1 MKNGIKDFRFITC
14 LLCLGLLFTGTGCSD
29 SDFDLSNLDTTI
41 GIGGDALVL
50 PTSDTEEI
58 QLDDVLELNN
68 SDVVSIKANGDY
80 YFSKEGDDVSPANP
94 EIKVI
99 NLVKQ
104 SSSSD
109 NLYLDFASPAPA
121 KGGVRKVSMS
131 KTVEGIVSTI
141 AFKGDVPEAV
151 KELVSAEVM
160 QKINIRITSSS
171 GLKQLVS
178 QFSSLEL
185 VFPEFMQLKGETL
198 SNGAVVS
205 GNTVK
210 ISNVSSANEIDIVAE
225 LERIDFTAT
234 STIGNS
240 LLKNEGGVLD
250 FKAQI
255 LARVAVDEI
264 NAGVSGVSDSYIAC
278 EMDMDDMV
286 LEKVTGR
293 FDPSVELNDLGSFTI
308 SSIPDFLND
317 NDVKINLYNPLVTLS
332 FDSDMDI
339 AGLVSGVIC
348 AEDESGKVIARVN
361 VPEMTI
367 KPNQKTT
374 VLICK
379 YASEVNAGDYDEV
392 KEVKNLSDLLYTIP
406 KRVYFEAEARADAD
420 RVSSFVLGKRY
431 TIMPKYSVEAPLAFD
446 EGASIVYNDTI
457 DGLYG
462 DLDEYSLMDGAYVE
476 MNAEVVNKVPL
487 ALDVTANAIDV
498 DGNAIS
504 SDLISVEVETSV
516 SPSKDGVEA
525 AVSPL
530 KVVIKE
536 KKKGTLKT
544 VDGIA
549 LRAEAASGEGQQSI
563 VGKTINAYNQT
574 LVVRNIKVKLVG
586 RVIADLN

>member
-58 QLDDVLELNN
+58 QLDDVLDLNN

-185 VFPEFMQLKGETL
+185 VFPEFMQLKSETL

-278 EMDMDDMV
+278 EMDMGDMV

-308 SSIPDFLND
+308 SSIP
-317 NDVKINLYNPLVTLS
+317 
-332 FDSDMDI
+332 
-339 AGLVSGVIC
+339 
-348 AEDESGKVIARVN
+348 
-361 VPEMTI
+361 
-367 KPNQKTT
+367 
-374 VLICK
+374 
-379 YASEVNAGDYDEV
+379 
-392 KEVKNLSDLLYTIP
+392 
-406 KRVYFEAEARADAD
+406 
-420 RVSSFVLGKRY
+420 
-431 TIMPKYSVEAPLAFD
+431 
-446 EGASIVYNDTI
+446 
-457 DGLYG
+457 
-462 DLDEYSLMDGAYVE
+462 
-476 MNAEVVNKVPL
+476 
-487 ALDVTANAIDV
+487 
-498 DGNAIS
+498 
-504 SDLISVEVETSV
+504 
-516 SPSKDGVEA
+516 
-525 AVSPL
+525 
-530 KVVIKE
+530 
-536 KKKGTLKT
+536 
-544 VDGIA
+544 
-549 LRAEAASGEGQQSI
+549 
-563 VGKTINAYNQT
+563 
-574 LVVRNIKVKLVG
+574 
-586 RVIADLN
+586 